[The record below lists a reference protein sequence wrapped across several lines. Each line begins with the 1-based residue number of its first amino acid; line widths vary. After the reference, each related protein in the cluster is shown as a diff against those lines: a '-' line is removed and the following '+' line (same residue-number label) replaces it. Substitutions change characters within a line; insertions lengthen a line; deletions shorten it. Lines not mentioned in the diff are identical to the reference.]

1 MAETEDIVEQIEEK
15 VDSARKKKSYTVDFK
30 LEVVEFAKNHNASE
44 ACRQFN
50 VDRRRIRDWTQQAD
64 KLKELRDSTPIH
76 IQKRRLTG
84 AGRHIHNV
92 EFEKNLL
99 EWIKEKQSKGEKLSR
114 RIIKMQASQMSSN
127 YPECFEASEGW
138 LQKFL
143 KRNNISCQNPNNTT
157 NQETKEYDK
166 EIFDFALYL
175 QEFIKNENLNKT

>member
-1 MAETEDIVEQIEEK
+1 MAETEDKQNDEK
-15 VDSARKKKSYTVDFK
+15 TASIKKKKSYTVDFK

-44 ACRQFN
+44 ACRQFS

-64 KLKELRDSTPIH
+64 KLKELRNSTPLH

-99 EWIKEKQSKGEKLSR
+99 EWIKEKQLKGEKLSR

-143 KRNNISCQNPNNTT
+143 KRNNISCQTPNPTA
-157 NQETKEYDK
+157 NQETKEYEK
-166 EIFDFALYL
+166 ELFDFALYL
-175 QEFIKNENLNKT
+175 QEFIKNENLNVK